1 MGNQQ
6 QEIETKR
13 QDIAPI
19 AITFDQPIAANKS
32 TDPQPP
38 ILPGESSRGLHEPA
52 ASIPCSVCRHEIPL
66 SVALWRES
74 SDYVAYFCGLECYD
88 RWRNQSGG
96 L

>member
-1 MGNQQ
+1 M
-6 QEIETKR
+6 KR
-13 QDIAPI
+13 QYIAPI
-19 AITFDQPIAANKS
+19 AITLDQPAAMNES

-38 ILPGESSRGLHEPA
+38 TLPGESSHGLQQLA

-66 SVALWRES
+66 SAALWRES

-88 RWRNQSGG
+88 RWRNQSDG